1 MAKSP
6 ISNRIRLTL
15 LKGMEAVG
23 TTASN
28 MASNAK
34 LRANEINLENKRREI
49 LSNFNLRAFEL
60 WQKGETLPQP
70 LADML
75 VELSEIDDRLSVL
88 RAQKYAKV
96 VQPEC
101 ACAPDTS
108 EAADAAEA
116 EAAADTT
123 DESIPT
129 DCAVS
134 DDEGSEAQPVDC
146 ALQENPPAQ
155 DAADHT
161 DKP

>member
-1 MAKSP
+1 MARSP
-6 ISNRIRLTL
+6 LSNRIRLTL

-75 VELSEIDDRLSVL
+75 VELSDIDGRLNVL

-96 VQPEC
+96 ATPEC
-101 ACAPDTS
+101 ACPPES
-108 EAADAAEA
+108 PEAADTVDAEA
-116 EAAADTT
+116 DGSMPVE
-123 DESIPT
+123 
-129 DCAVS
+129 CAVS
-134 DDEGSEAQPVDC
+134 DDENGEAHPADC
-146 ALQENPPAQ
+146 TLQENPPA
-155 DAADHT
+155 ADTTNHE
-161 DKP
+161 DNA